1 MAGRQKLILTLDDVK
16 QLIKHIQQL
25 PFKRKIEQ
33 RFLDILPGK
42 KSMADFSESDLL
54 LVKKCRYEKN
64 AYLKQMAALAKIQSQ
79 STPTKFEREILDLAK
94 RSDIDAHFLKL
105 DALKNYLQQ
114 QDQKKAENKLRNQ
127 KKRIDSKVNKTDP
140 SLKKQRDRENYYL
153 GAMCKKLFELTG
165 FHANQPN
172 DLKRL
177 QHIFIDAA
185 ATAVWIEKNQ
195 ITEDQKIRTAERH
208 VHNGIVKTAVD
219 GFEQD
224 SRNPFKATERSF
236 QPSLT

>member
-1 MAGRQKLILTLDDVK
+1 MK
-16 QLIKHIQQL
+16 
-25 PFKRKIEQ
+25 
-33 RFLDILPGK
+33 
-42 KSMADFSESDLL
+42 
-54 LVKKCRYEKN
+54 KN

-79 STPTKFEREILDLAK
+79 PTPTKFERDILDLAN

-105 DALKNYLQQ
+105 DALQNYLQQ
-114 QDQKKAENKLRNQ
+114 QDQKKAEIKLRNQ
-127 KKRIDSKVNKTDP
+127 KKRIDAKLNKPDP

-165 FHANQPN
+165 FHANQSN

-177 QHIFIDAA
+177 EQIFIDAA
-185 ATAVWIEKNQ
+185 ATAVLIEKNQ
-195 ITEDQKIRTAERH
+195 MTQDQKIRTADRH
-208 VHNGIVKTAVD
+208 AHNGTVKTTVD

-236 QPSLT
+236 

>member
-1 MAGRQKLILTLDDVK
+1 MAGRQKLVLTLDDVK
-16 QLIKHIQQL
+16 QLIKHIQEL

-33 RFLDILPGK
+33 RFIDILPGK
-42 KSMADFSESDLL
+42 KSGSDFSEADWLL
-54 LVKKCRYEKN
+54 IKKCRYEKN
-64 AYLKQMAALAKIQSQ
+64 AYLKQMAALTKIQSQ
-79 STPTKFEREILDLAK
+79 PMPTKFEREILDLAK

-114 QDQKKAENKLRNQ
+114 QDQKKAELKLRNE
-127 KKRIDSKVNKTDP
+127 KKRIDAKLNKPDP

-153 GAMCKKLFELTG
+153 GSMCKKLFDVTD

-177 QHIFIDAA
+177 QQIFIDAA
-185 ATAVWIEKNQ
+185 ATAVLIEKNQ
-195 ITEDQKIRTAERH
+195 MTEDQKIRIAEKYAH
-208 VHNGIVKTAVD
+208 HEILKTTVD

-224 SRNPFKATERSF
+224 SRNPFKATERPF
-236 QPSLT
+236 

>member
-1 MAGRQKLILTLDDVK
+1 MVGRKTLVLTLDDVK
-16 QLIKHIQQL
+16 QLIKHIQEL

-42 KSMADFSESDLL
+42 KSMADFSEADW
-54 LVKKCRYEKN
+54 LVIKKCRYEKN
-64 AYLKQMAALAKIQSQ
+64 AYLKQMAALTKIQSQ
-79 STPTKFEREILDLAK
+79 PTPTKFERDILDLAK

-105 DALKNYLQQ
+105 DALQNYLQQ
-114 QDQKKAENKLRNQ
+114 QDQKKAEIKLRNQ
-127 KKRIDSKVNKTDP
+127 KKRIDAKLNKPDP

-153 GAMCKKLFELTG
+153 GAMCKKLFDVTG

-177 QHIFIDAA
+177 EQIFIDV
-185 ATAVWIEKNQ
+185 TTMAVLIEKNQ
-195 ITEDQKIRTAERH
+195 MTEDQKIRTAERH
-208 VHNGIVKTAVD
+208 TQNEILKTTVD

-224 SRNPFKATERSF
+224 SRSPFKATERSF
-236 QPSLT
+236 

>member
-1 MAGRQKLILTLDDVK
+1 MVGRKTLVLTLDDVK
-16 QLIKHIQQL
+16 QLIKHIQEL

-33 RFLDILPGK
+33 RFLEILPGK
-42 KSMADFSESDLL
+42 KSMADFSESDWLL
-54 LVKKCRYEKN
+54 IKKCRYEKN

-79 STPTKFEREILDLAK
+79 PTPTRFEREILDLAK

-114 QDQKKAENKLRNQ
+114 QDQKKAEIKLRNE
-127 KKRIDSKVNKTDP
+127 KKRMDAKLNKPDP

-153 GAMCKKLFELTG
+153 GAMCKKLFDVTG

-177 QHIFIDAA
+177 EQIFIDV
-185 ATAVWIEKNQ
+185 TTMAVLIEKNQ
-195 ITEDQKIRTAERH
+195 MTEDQKIRIAEKH
-208 VHNGIVKTAVD
+208 VQHGILKTTVD

-236 QPSLT
+236 

>member
-1 MAGRQKLILTLDDVK
+1 MVGRKTLVLTLDDVK

-33 RFLDILPGK
+33 RFLEILPGK
-42 KSMADFSESDLL
+42 KSMADFSESDWLL
-54 LVKKCRYEKN
+54 IKKCRYEKN
-64 AYLKQMAALAKIQSQ
+64 AYLKQMAALTKIQSQ
-79 STPTKFEREILDLAK
+79 PTPTKFERDILDLAN

-105 DALKNYLQQ
+105 DALQNYLQQ
-114 QDQKKAENKLRNQ
+114 QDQKKAEIKLRNQ
-127 KKRIDSKVNKTDP
+127 KKRIDAKLNKPDP

-153 GAMCKKLFELTG
+153 GAMCKKLFDVTG

-177 QHIFIDAA
+177 EQIFIDV
-185 ATAVWIEKNQ
+185 TTMAVLIEKNQ
-195 ITEDQKIRTAERH
+195 MTEDQKIRIAEKH
-208 VHNGIVKTAVD
+208 VQHGTVKTTVD

-236 QPSLT
+236 

>member
-1 MAGRQKLILTLDDVK
+1 MAGRQKLVLTLDDVK
-16 QLIKHIQQL
+16 QLIKHIQDL

-42 KSMADFSESDLL
+42 KSMADFSESDWLL
-54 LVKKCRYEKN
+54 IKKCRYEKN

-79 STPTKFEREILDLAK
+79 PMPTKFEREILDLAK
-94 RSDIDAHFLKL
+94 RSDIDTHFLKL

-114 QDQKKAENKLRNQ
+114 QDQKKAEIKLRNE
-127 KKRIDSKVNKTDP
+127 KKRIDAKLNKPDP

-153 GAMCKKLFELTG
+153 GAMCKKLFDVTG

-177 QHIFIDAA
+177 QQIFIDGA
-185 ATAVWIEKNQ
+185 ATAV
-195 ITEDQKIRTAERH
+195 
-208 VHNGIVKTAVD
+208 
-219 GFEQD
+219 
-224 SRNPFKATERSF
+224 
-236 QPSLT
+236 